1 MTNTLRMMLAVGLA
15 SASCG
20 VAASEIPIDRWS
32 VQTSSHATPV
42 EEALRHLRE
51 RVRGLGGA
59 EPREAAPGESSTRIV
74 VEQDPDAPDFA
85 GLADFRREECYA
97 LEPDGPDGLRVRAAT
112 AWGAALGVT
121 DLETRLRA
129 DGGRVRVAFPE
140 WEGEN
145 AAPIVEKPAIA
156 TRGEYLNIGYDIP
169 GITPHQW
176 DDAQWRRYIDGLV
189 LARLN
194 RWYFFL
200 WIDSQSMF
208 AGSKLSE
215 RPGNLRL
222 HEGAREAIRYAHR
235 RGLKVTFMITPT
247 VLPRDVWEG
256 RPEWKADIAY
266 ARDGFSCA
274 CPNAP
279 GAWEAM
285 KEVWRTE
292 MGWFREADAVQVWF
306 YDPGGCWCEKYGCK
320 PNQAESLARQVRE
333 FGGMFRELSPGAG
346 IEYNMWPMRLW
357 EEEMK
362 VEVRDDLA
370 GRVRAALPDVAVT
383 AVGTTEGS
391 PAATP
396 DRERGRGMLG
406 GVFLFATNP
415 ESGYVF
421 PTPHLRY
428 LRRAMRRARGQGMD
442 ACFGHRLEAST
453 RDVGT
458 FLMGRWMWDPD
469 LSIDRAVRSFG
480 EWKTAGEATGRRL
493 AEAVMVLDD
502 LTDGG
507 IRPESGRRLEALL
520 ADLPADLP
528 AACREDLE
536 FWPAAASAL
545 RAIGDSAGAEGPEL
559 GAHEEEFARALAR
572 GKAFTP
578 LLPHAG
584 ETFRKYRG
592 FLLKGW
598 EKEVF

>member
-1 MTNTLRMMLAVGLA
+1 MTNTLRMMSATALVVA
-15 SASCG
+15 SHAA
-20 VAASEIPIDRWS
+20 AASELPLDRWS
-32 VQTSSHATPV
+32 VETSIRADPV
-42 EEALRHLRE
+42 DEALKHLHQ

-59 EPREAAPGESSTRIV
+59 DPREIAPGESGTKLV
-74 VEQDPDAPDFA
+74 VVQDPDAPDFA
-85 GLADFRREECYA
+85 GLADFQREECYV
-97 LEPDGPDGLRVRAAT
+97 LEPDGPEGLRVRAAT
-112 AWGAALGVT
+112 SWGAALGIS

-129 DGGRVRVAFPE
+129 DGGRVRIAFPE
-140 WEGEN
+140 REGEGV
-145 AAPIVEKPAIA
+145 PRLLEKPAIA
-156 TRGEYLNIGYDIP
+156 TRGEYLNIGYDIA

-176 DDAQWRRYIDGLV
+176 DDAQWRRYTGGLV
-189 LARLN
+189 LSRLN

-200 WIDSQSMF
+200 WIDTQTMF
-208 AGSKLSE
+208 PGSKLSQ
-215 RPGNLRL
+215 RPGNLHL

-256 RPEWKADIAY
+256 HPEWKADITY

-279 GAWEAM
+279 GSWDAM
-285 KEVWRTE
+285 KAVWRAE
-292 MGWFREADAVQVWF
+292 MEWFREADAVQVWF
-306 YDPGGCWCEKYGCK
+306 YDPGGCWCEQYGCK

-333 FGGMFRELSPGAG
+333 FGGMFRELNPGAG

-357 EEEMK
+357 EAEMK

-370 GRVRAALPDVAVT
+370 ERVRAALPGDAVT

-396 DRERGRGMLG
+396 DRERERGLRG

-415 ESGYVF
+415 ESSYVF

-428 LRRAMRRARGQGMD
+428 LRRTMQRVREQGMD

-469 LSIDRAVRSFG
+469 LSIDRAVRDFG
-480 EWKTAGEATGRRL
+480 EWKAAGEAPGRRL
-493 AEAVMVLDD
+493 AEAVMVLDE
-502 LTDGG
+502 LTDRG

-520 ADLPADLP
+520 ADLPAGLP
-528 AACREDLE
+528 AACREELE

-545 RAIGDSAGAEGPEL
+545 RAIGDSADAEGPAL
-559 GAHEEEFARALAR
+559 DAYAEEFARALAR
-572 GKAFTP
+572 GKAFAP
-578 LLPHAG
+578 LLPRAG